1 MQIQKKKKPALKLK
15 KLLLKK
21 LTDEPE
27 AEPSAKLGYQNWKK
41 IATMTAK
48 PELDLVVQEVWQYVL
63 LISVAI
69 GYEYRC

>member
-15 KLLLKK
+15 KLVIKK
-21 LTDEPE
+21 VY
-27 AEPSAKLGYQNWKK
+27 AKLGYQYWKK

>member
-15 KLLLKK
+15 KLILKK
-21 LTDEPE
+21 S
-27 AEPSAKLGYQNWKK
+27 EPSAKLGYQNWKK